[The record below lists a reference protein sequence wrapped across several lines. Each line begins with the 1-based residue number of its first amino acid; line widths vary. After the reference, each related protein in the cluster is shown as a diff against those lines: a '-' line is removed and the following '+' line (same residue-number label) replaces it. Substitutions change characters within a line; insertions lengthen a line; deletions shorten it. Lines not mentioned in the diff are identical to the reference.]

1 MSSHGNLKLA
11 TIAFLLNIT
20 HILSIE
26 IAAGN
31 RIKQAGAGAGAY
43 RQIRRPCAKL

>member
-31 RIKQAGAGAGAY
+31 WTN
-43 RQIRRPCAKL
+43 KLGYFWEACT